1 MRRIAEWH
9 GANGVHRKPDLLM
22 MTKRFS
28 GTAPEADEYRLF
40 TLRNA
45 SDMVATIT
53 ERDAA
58 LWSWRAP
65 DRYGR
70 MADVLLAPKGASN
83 PVLWQGRHADG
94 GVTLLRVGAG
104 GAVAQLA
111 KYRLDDDGCLSVEH
125 ELVAMA
131 PTPLD
136 QGACPTFNLN
146 GGIADVGDHM
156 VQIDADYYVEVDADG
171 MPSGVAAVAGTAFDF
186 RQPAPIGARL
196 RWPDSQICGRGGFNH
211 SLFVRSHFAGGQGP
225 LRTVARIVDPG
236 SGRCLQVRT
245 TEAAVQFRAGHQGGF
260 SVESQARPELASAAW
275 PHVIVSPG
283 QVYRQTTVYRL
294 TLQA

>member
-1 MRRIAEWH
+1 
-9 GANGVHRKPDLLM
+9 M

-70 MADVLLAPKGASN
+70 MADVLLAPKGAAN

-94 GVTLLRVGAG
+94 GVTLLRTGGG

-125 ELVAMA
+125 EVVAMA

-136 QGACPTFNLN
+136 LAAWPTFNLN

-211 SLFVRSHFAGGQGP
+211 SLFVRSHFAGGQG
-225 LRTVARIVDPG
+225 
-236 SGRCLQVRT
+236 RCAPWPASSIRDRG
-245 TEAAVQFRAGHQGGF
+245 AACRSRPPRLPCSSAPATRAV
-260 SVESQARPELASAAW
+260 SASRRKPVPSLPARP
-275 PHVIVSPG
+275 G
-283 QVYRQTTVYRL
+283 RT
-294 TLQA
+294 